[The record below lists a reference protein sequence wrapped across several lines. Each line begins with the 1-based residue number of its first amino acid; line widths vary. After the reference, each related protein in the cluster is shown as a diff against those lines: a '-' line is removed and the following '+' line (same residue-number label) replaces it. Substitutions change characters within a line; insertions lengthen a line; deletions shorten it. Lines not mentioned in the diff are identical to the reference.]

1 MSSKFKSWFIR
12 TGVVKT
18 HFIEAGEGDPLILI
32 HGGGPGAS
40 GEHNWGNNI
49 EELSRHFHVFALDL
63 IGYGLTDK
71 PAIEYSYQAKVD
83 QLTNFVDAL
92 CLEKVHLGGNSMG
105 SYVVVR
111 YALDRPERVKKVIM
125 VATATVAGAMNLG
138 KVSEQGNTVRVQVG
152 EKPDRESMRAW
163 LEMLLFNKDRIT
175 DELLDGRVRLACLPG
190 ASEAQQSYRDF
201 LRRIAKDPTLQQ
213 WYDISQRLPKVT
225 FPIALFWGKE
235 DRFAPTE
242 LAYRMRDALPNL
254 KGFYLVENAGHQVQ
268 NDQPE
273 KFNQLVI
280 DFLKAE

>member
-83 QLTNFVDAL
+83 QLTNFVNAL

-190 ASEAQQSYRDF
+190 ASEAQQSYRGF
-201 LRRIAKDPTLQQ
+201 SRRIAKDPTLQQ

>member
-1 MSSKFKSWFIR
+1 MANKFKSWFIR
-12 TGVVKT
+12 TGGIKS

-49 EELSRHFHVFALDL
+49 EALARHFRVFALDL
-63 IGYGLTDK
+63 IGYGLTEK

-83 QLTNFVDAL
+83 QLASFMDTL
-92 CLEKVHLGGNSMG
+92 CMDKVFLGGNSMG

-125 VATATVAGAMNLG
+125 VATATVAGALGVG
-138 KVSEQGNTVRVQVG
+138 KVSEQGNTARVKVG
-152 EKPDRESMRAW
+152 DKPDRETMRAW

-190 ASEAQQSYRDF
+190 AVEAQNSYRNYM
-201 LRRIAKDPTLQQ
+201 RRIANEPSLQQ

-225 FPIALFWGKE
+225 FPLALFWGK
-235 DRFAPTE
+235 DDCFAPVE
-242 LAYRMRDALPNL
+242 LAYRIRDALPNL
-254 KGFYLVENAGHQVQ
+254 KGFYLVENSGHQVQ

-280 DFLKAE
+280 DFLQAN